1 SLARPMTAAPC
12 LATSGRISSRRSSS
26 AVTELTSARP
36 SYTLSPASSASIT
49 EESMQMGRST
59 ASCTVVSIALSS
71 SGSSTSGMPALTS
84 SMLAPACAWASA
96 SAVTV
101 ERSPL
106 RSSSANTL
114 RPVGLMRSPMM
125 QKGCSAPIV
134 TLPERDRS
142 TVSIGLSFDSW
153 GDSEATAELGD
164 ARVLAEGDEVQAGHA
179 RLGQRVGCQ
188 LVGDVKALVLGV
200 GRLLDAAD
208 GLGRNVDAGHVVGDE
223 AHAADAAQ
231 DADRRDQRNPLA
243 QPDVVGRAHEALEQ
257 LGAVAELE
265 LEVLRAREGF
275 LGGAAHAVLQ
285 RGRRRVLHRTD
296 EEVRLG

>member
-1 SLARPMTAAPC
+1 
-12 LATSGRISSRRSSS
+12 SGI
-26 AVTELTSARP
+26 
-36 SYTLSPASSASIT
+36 
-49 EESMQMGRST
+49 
-59 ASCTVVSIALSS
+59 
-71 SGSSTSGMPALTS
+71 PALTS
-84 SMLAPACAWASA
+84 SIVAPACAWASA

-164 ARVLAEGDEVQAGHA
+164 ARVPAEGDEVQAGHA
-179 RLGQRVGCQ
+179 RLGQRVRGQ
-188 LVGDVKALVLGV
+188 LVGDVKALVLGI
-200 GRLLDAAD
+200 GRLLDPAH
-208 GLGRNVDAGHVVGDE
+208 GLGRDVEAGHVVGDE

-231 DADRRDQRNPLA
+231 DADRRDQRDPLA
-243 QPDVVGRAHEALEQ
+243 EADVVRGTHEPLQQ
-257 LGAVAELE
+257 LGAVAE
-265 LEVLRAREGF
+265 
-275 LGGAAHAVLQ
+275 
-285 RGRRRVLHRTD
+285 
-296 EEVRLG
+296 